1 MKTIEEKINYYKES
15 LDLFDDGMDKY
26 KFLIDQ
32 AKNAKNFP
40 EEYRNDSFKVSGCQA
55 QVWLVP
61 KLNENFVAAVP
72 PFARYAYEVWIIPK
86 VQIEGPW
93 KFNDKQ
99 TEDFSKCIQQV
110 VKGYDSFLNKRC
122 PYIMGLHASPELDDS
137 QFHFHVEFYPPLR
150 HGDKP
155 KILAGS
161 ESMAGVFIMDVLPE
175 DSAKVLRKFMS

>member
-61 KLNENFVAAVP
+61 KLKENKLSFYYDSDAFISKGMVTILCDIYGDRNP
-72 PFARYAYEVWIIPK
+72 SEIK
-86 VQIEGPW
+86 
-93 KFNDKQ
+93 NS
-99 TEDFSKCIQQV
+99 DFSM
-110 VKGYDSFLNKRC
+110 LNT
-122 PYIMGLHASPELDDS
+122 LELDTLLTPGRRNGVYS
-137 QFHFHVEFYPPLR
+137 MLE
-150 HGDKP
+150 
-155 KILAGS
+155 KIKEYANS
-161 ESMAGVFIMDVLPE
+161 YI
-175 DSAKVLRKFMS
+175 

>member
-61 KLNENFVAAVP
+61 KLKENKLSFYYDSDAFISKGMVTILCDIYGDRNP
-72 PFARYAYEVWIIPK
+72 SEIK
-86 VQIEGPW
+86 
-93 KFNDKQ
+93 NS
-99 TEDFSKCIQQV
+99 DFSM
-110 VKGYDSFLNKRC
+110 LN
-122 PYIMGLHASPELDDS
+122 ILELDTLLTPGRRNGVYS
-137 QFHFHVEFYPPLR
+137 MLE
-150 HGDKP
+150 
-155 KILAGS
+155 KIKEYANS
-161 ESMAGVFIMDVLPE
+161 YT
-175 DSAKVLRKFMS
+175 